1 MKTVEKTK
9 NLWEN
14 VVFKLA
20 LRVEIY
26 SYISTDRTK
35 EGCVLFSLVTEHSRH
50 LTRAYGTLPYVYNK
64 PPTDPAVPV
73 AYLVSADVFTK
84 EYYSSLPPLVRA
96 IPVEAA
102 NG

>member
-1 MKTVEKTK
+1 M
-9 NLWEN
+9 
-14 VVFKLA
+14 
-20 LRVEIY
+20 
-26 SYISTDRTK
+26 
-35 EGCVLFSLVTEHSRH
+35 LFSLVTEHSRH

-84 EYYSSLPPLVRA
+84 NTTSLPPLVRASA